1 MRPRSSYLGNPTRQ
15 VNYESKVFTTD
26 VISIE
31 KHLDEVE
38 DMIQRF
44 NNRPRSTEKNIK
56 IDIDLHDKYMQ
67 MQKLQETLKRDSIL
81 SSQF

>member
-38 DMIQRF
+38 DMI
-44 NNRPRSTEKNIK
+44 
-56 IDIDLHDKYMQ
+56 
-67 MQKLQETLKRDSIL
+67 
-81 SSQF
+81 